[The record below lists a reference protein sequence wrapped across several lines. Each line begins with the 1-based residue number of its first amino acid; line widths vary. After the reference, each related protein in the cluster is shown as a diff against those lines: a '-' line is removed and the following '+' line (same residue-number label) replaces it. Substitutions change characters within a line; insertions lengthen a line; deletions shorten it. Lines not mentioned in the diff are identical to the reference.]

1 MPPAGEGSWCSRHPA
16 GQRTSKSP
24 VSSQTNRTGGA
35 GQPPAHNLR
44 CKGYQAVRKKRLV
57 LAVGALLAA
66 AGLASGTASADPT
79 GAPQFRPLA
88 GVGSDTTEG
97 VVNGLSEIVTI
108 GGTKVIASYD
118 ASGSAQIT
126 TKDPATNP
134 NCTINRPSG
143 SGNGVNALIA
153 SRQTGDGC
161 LEFARSSSNNS
172 ANFPGAGLTYIPFA
186 VDAVSYAVR
195 SDSAISKRLT
205 VAQLQ
210 TVYNCAAGANFLP
223 LLPQFG
229 SGTRQFFLQQLGF
242 TDAANFTSQP
252 SHSCITQTDA
262 TGAPLLENTGTL
274 LTDARQIAPY
284 SIAQWLSQT
293 NVVVPD
299 VHGKTIL
306 GQING
311 IAPTILNAASE
322 MDRDVYNVIPTAQEG
337 TAPYSTVFVGANS
350 QVCTNGATIVR
361 YGFGTNPNCG
371 STNIR
376 TP

>member
-1 MPPAGEGSWCSRHPA
+1 
-16 GQRTSKSP
+16 
-24 VSSQTNRTGGA
+24 
-35 GQPPAHNLR
+35 
-44 CKGYQAVRKKRLV
+44 VRKKRLL
-57 LAVGALLAA
+57 LAVGAMLAV
-66 AGLASGTASADPT
+66 AGLATGTASADPT
-79 GAPQFRPLA
+79 GQPPFRALA
-88 GVGSDTTEG
+88 GTGSDTTEG
-97 VVNGLSEIVTI
+97 VMNGLSDVVTVN
-108 GGTKVIASYD
+108 GTKVIGSYD

-126 TKDPATNP
+126 TQDPATTP
-134 NCTINRPSG
+134 GCTMTRPSG

-153 SRQTGDGC
+153 SRQAGNDC
-161 LEFARSSSNNS
+161 LQFARSSSNSS
-172 ANFPGAGLTYIPFA
+172 ASFPGAGLTYVPFA

-205 VAQLQ
+205 IAQLQ
-210 TVYNCAAGANFLP
+210 TIYNCQGGANFQP

-229 SGTRQFFLQQLGF
+229 SGTRQFFLGQLGF
-242 TDAANFTSQP
+242 TDAANFTTQAG
-252 SHSCITQTDA
+252 HTCITQTDA

-299 VHGKTIL
+299 VHGKTVL

-311 IAPTILNAASE
+311 TAPTILNTASV
-322 MDRDVYNVIPTAQEG
+322 MDRDVYNVIPTSQEG
-337 TAPYSTVFVGANS
+337 TAPYSTVFVGATSLICAN
-350 QVCTNGATIVR
+350 ADTIKR